1 MLIMRLAQKYAYRSE
16 VLVASSQTL
25 RQNHKNHTRTANLC
39 EMLCFRNIEFGKK
52 PKG

>member
-16 VLVASSQTL
+16 VFVSSQTL
-25 RQNHKNHTRTANLC
+25 RQNHKNHARTANLGG
-39 EMLCFRNIEFGKK
+39 MLCFYNIAFGKE